1 MPKILEFATLAED
14 LPCPAMPQQRLL
26 ACFKEAEGRIY
37 ICFGQV
43 VSQNVV
49 HYLFIY
55 LKVVLS
61 LLSCGLYDLRHIDLT
76 MSLFKINSL

>member
-14 LPCPAMPQQRLL
+14 LPCHAMPQQRLL